1 MPGLTIALAKGRL
14 LEEARPLLAAAGMA
28 LEDGDGD
35 GRRLT
40 VPSADAGIEFLIVRA
55 ADVLAYVGY
64 GAAQLGVVGR
74 DLLLEHPSPAVL
86 QELDLGIGRCRL
98 AVAAPRGFDYGA
110 AKRGGGQLTVA
121 TKYRR
126 LARRHLAAAGIQ
138 ARVIRLY
145 GSMELAPLV
154 GLADVIVDLVS
165 TGATLQANG
174 LEEME
179 KLLDVSAL
187 LVANKAWSWRHPGRL
202 DEVAAR
208 LREAG
213 GAGREA

>member
-28 LEDGDGD
+28 LADGGGD
-35 GRRLT
+35 RRLT
-40 VPSADAGIEFLIVRA
+40 VPSADADVQFLIVRA

-86 QELDLGIGRCRL
+86 QEMDLGLGRCRL
-98 AVAAPRGFDYGA
+98 AVAAPEGFDYGA

-126 LARRHLAAAGIQ
+126 LARRHLAAAGVQ
-138 ARVIRLY
+138 ARIIRLY

-154 GLADVIVDLVS
+154 GLADAIVDLVG
-165 TGATLQANG
+165 TGATLRANG

-179 KLLDVSAL
+179 TLLEVSAM
-187 LVANKAWSWRHPGRL
+187 LVANKAWSWRHRDRL
-202 DEVAAR
+202 DGVAAR